1 MPSCSTSCRLLLGP
15 LPGRMS
21 ALRAMPVERFG
32 RDEALLNIDE
42 WCLHSHAISQR
53 NLKTVIRSVDQR
65 KEMPNDILCARLQ
78 HQPMCGL
85 VGNRIEKNLRHV
97 SMEVQAMN
105 GAASRARQPNCLQ
118 RPAAQ
123 RVRFIKY
130 IRFIYDPQ
138 ALHMVARVLFQS
150 MTGVLPSSLRR
161 RILKKDSGCP
171 GHAEGTAKS
180 MGEK

>member
-1 MPSCSTSCRLLLGP
+1 
-15 LPGRMS
+15 MS

-85 VGNRIEKNLRHV
+85 VCNKIERKSATRLDGSSSHERC
-97 SMEVQAMN
+97 SQPRETTELSPKTS
-105 GAASRARQPNCLQ
+105 GAKGAIHKIHP
-118 RPAAQ
+118 
-123 RVRFIKY
+123 
-130 IRFIYDPQ
+130 IY
-138 ALHMVARVLFQS
+138 L
-150 MTGVLPSSLRR
+150 
-161 RILKKDSGCP
+161 
-171 GHAEGTAKS
+171 
-180 MGEK
+180 